1 MSSIGESVR
10 SLGQS
15 SNAPRGEG
23 DNSAFTATDLRER
36 MVAAGLREEE
46 REYGD
51 HLLNHDLI
59 QLIERRDAREA
70 AVLVPVVDRPEGASV
85 ILTQR
90 SAQLKNHS
98 GQIAFP
104 GGSVDPGDESLE
116 AAALR
121 ESVEE
126 IDLDPRFVTPIGRLP
141 RYLTT
146 TGFRITPV
154 VAIVRPGFTLTAS
167 PAEVDDIFEVPL
179 GFLMREANHRR
190 ESKVW
195 NGAMRHYYVMPFG
208 ERFIWGVTAGI
219 IRTLYERLYA

>member
-1 MSSIGESVR
+1 MQTPARRPCSFPWSTG
-10 SLGQS
+10 
-15 SNAPRGEG
+15 PR
-23 DNSAFTATDLRER
+23 
-36 MVAAGLREEE
+36 
-46 REYGD
+46 
-51 HLLNHDLI
+51 
-59 QLIERRDAREA
+59 
-70 AVLVPVVDRPEGASV
+70 GASV

-90 SAQLKNHS
+90 SARLKKHS

-104 GGSVDPGDESLE
+104 GGSVDPVDESLE

-121 ESVEE
+121 ESREE
-126 IDLDPRFVTPIGRLP
+126 IDLDPGFVTPIGRLP

-154 VAIVRPGFTLTAS
+154 VAVVRPGFTLTAN

>member
-1 MSSIGESVR
+1 MSSIRDVVEPRNEPLDES
-10 SLGQS
+10 
-15 SNAPRGEG
+15 
-23 DNSAFTATDLRER
+23 DNSYFTAADLRER
-36 MVAAGLREEE
+36 MVADGLRREDTQQ
-46 REYGD
+46 EYGD
-51 HLLNHDLI
+51 HLLNRDLI
-59 QLIERRDAREA
+59 QLIERSDAREA

-90 SAQLKNHS
+90 SAQLKKHS

-104 GGSVDPGDESLE
+104 GGSVDKDDESLE

-121 ESVEE
+121 ESAEE
-126 IDLDPRFVTPIGRLP
+126 IDLDPGFVTPIGRLP

-146 TGFRITPV
+146 TGFRINPV
-154 VAIVRPGFTLTAS
+154 VAIVRPGFTLRAS

-208 ERFIWGVTAGI
+208 ERLIWGVTAGI